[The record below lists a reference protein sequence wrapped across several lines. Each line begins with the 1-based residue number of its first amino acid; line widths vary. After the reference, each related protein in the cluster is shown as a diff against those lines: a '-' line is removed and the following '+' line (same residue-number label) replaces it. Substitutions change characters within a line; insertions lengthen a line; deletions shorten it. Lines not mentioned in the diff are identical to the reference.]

1 MNVIMWK
8 VEGRLS
14 LTDFVVPVLS
24 HCAWPACSGHLW
36 LPPPPEAAAA
46 VAEADGLSYSHYYD
60 QRISLAR
67 LINSPEPVEN
77 PKLAVFGIL
86 FS

>member
-1 MNVIMWK
+1 MIICHK
-8 VEGRLS
+8 LEGRLS
-14 LTDFVVPVLS
+14 LTDFVVPLLS

-36 LPPPPEAAAA
+36 LPPPEAAAA

-67 LINSPEPVEN
+67 LINT
-77 PKLAVFGIL
+77 
-86 FS
+86 